1 MKKILMTMVAAFA
14 AVSMNAQVYVG
25 GTLGL
30 EMQNKLADKDGS
42 ETSGMTFQIKPEVGY
57 WLDENMAVGIVLGFG
72 TTNNGNFINP
82 EDGKAF
88 APNKKLDKSATQ
100 FTIAPYFRYNVLKF
114 DRVNVFCDGMIDYT
128 LNQKDSDN
136 KVTRFGIHV
145 VPGVAVNL
153 NDKLS
158 FVTKLGNGLGWSS
171 RKVTVGGN
179 DGDAQSTFGLDLNSL
194 AGLQFGLYYN
204 F

>member
-1 MKKILMTMVAAFA
+1 MVAAFA

-25 GTLGL
+25 GMLGL
-30 EMQNKLADKDGS
+30 ETQNKLSDSKGEA
-42 ETSGMTFQIKPEVGY
+42 SGMTFQIKPEIGY
-57 WLDENMAVGIVLGFG
+57 WLDENMAVGISLGFG
-72 TTNNGNFINP
+72 TTDNGNFINP
-82 EDGKAF
+82 ETGSAF
-88 APNKKLDKSATQ
+88 SKGKKLDKSATQ
-100 FTIAPYFRYNVLKF
+100 FTIAPYFRYNVLSF
-114 DRVNVFCDGMIDYT
+114 DKVNVFCDGVIGYT
-128 LNQKDSDN
+128 LNQLDSDN
-136 KVTRFGIHV
+136 KVSHFGIHV

-171 RKVTVGGN
+171 KKATIMGV
-179 DGDAQSTFGLDLNSL
+179 DGESQSTIGLDLNSL